1 MFFQSEAEGA
11 HFETS
16 QSAHQQ
22 LQYQNIPRIPTRQL
36 PGLGKLDEIAPQ
48 QSWHMEPIISQPAD
62 SILHLLLLIIT
73 AKER

>member
-1 MFFQSEAEGA
+1 MKRAKA
-11 HFETS
+11 RINNLRIKTS
-16 QSAHQQ
+16 
-22 LQYQNIPRIPTRQL
+22 LVIPTRQL
-36 PGLGKLDEIAPQ
+36 PGLGELDEIAPQ